1 VLLDH
6 AFTFLRFVVP
16 SAGDPQGER
25 VTQVAYDNACG
36 LSRYI
41 FTRDPQAA
49 KSVIL
54 IHDR

>member
-1 VLLDH
+1 MVCLSDLY
-6 AFTFLRFVVP
+6 AWAML

-41 FTRDPQAA
+41 MTRDPQAA
-49 KSVIL
+49 KSVHL